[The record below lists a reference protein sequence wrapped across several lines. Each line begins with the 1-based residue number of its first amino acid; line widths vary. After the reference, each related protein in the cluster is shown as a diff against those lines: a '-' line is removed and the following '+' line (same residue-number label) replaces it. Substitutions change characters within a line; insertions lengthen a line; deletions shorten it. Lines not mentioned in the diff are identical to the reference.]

1 MDGLVIDLRSMDL
14 DKHMHM
20 LRKTP
25 FRHLFEAIHNNT
37 LEPSVCKR
45 SNGTI
50 RKILSTY
57 EKKTTYLKI
66 GVEQIPISEELIR
79 LIFGIVDGDKEI
91 KVGKKER
98 VRVAFIDRLYPLTKT
113 KKDNKLTKSKIEM
126 VLKSKGISSEDFA
139 RLAVLYI
146 LTYALAPTKG
156 YSIGWYYTQFVE
168 DVNSMIKY
176 NWSSF
181 IYDMLMVGLDKEK
194 RGSMGCVLILAVSAS
209 S

>member
-1 MDGLVIDLRSMDL
+1 MVPLEKYWVPTKRRLHIWRLVSSKYQLA
-14 DKHMHM
+14 K
-20 LRKTP
+20 
-25 FRHLFEAIHNNT
+25 NW
-37 LEPSVCKR
+37 
-45 SNGTI
+45 
-50 RKILSTY
+50 
-57 EKKTTYLKI
+57 
-66 GVEQIPISEELIR
+66 

-194 RGSMGCVLILAVSAS
+194 KGSMGCVLILAVSAS
-209 S
+209 SWS